1 MKEVIN
7 LKGFAVK
14 DIKPNP
20 LNPRFIRD
28 KKFQDLKTSIQD
40 LPEMLSLREIVV
52 DENYIVLG
60 GNMRLKALKDL
71 KYKTTDVVVWKGLS
85 DIEKK
90 EFIVK
95 DNANYGNWDWDI
107 LANSFDEKDLKRFG
121 LNVWQPQDDI
131 DSFDGTEEF
140 QYFDEEEDEE
150 QDKLASEE
158 VVYKKKPIMVIE
170 FNILDYPVA
179 YDLIKTLT
187 DKGADIGALLIEKLI
202 SENGN
207 I

>member
-1 MKEVIN
+1 MKEVVN
-7 LKGFAVK
+7 LKEFPIK

-28 KKFQDLKTSIQD
+28 KKFEDLKRSIQD
-40 LPEMLSLREIVV
+40 LPQMLSLREIVV

-71 KYKTTDVVVWKGLS
+71 KFKVTNVVVWKGLT
-85 DIEKK
+85 DDEKK
-90 EFIVK
+90 EFIIK

-107 LANSFDEKDLKRFG
+107 LANSFDEVALKNFG
-121 LNVWQPQDDI
+121 LNVWQPQEAIAEDNYDYG
-131 DSFDGTEEF
+131 FEVEENNSKEPT
-140 QYFDEEEDEE
+140 QAEPYS
-150 QDKLASEE
+150 KKAIL
-158 VVYKKKPIMVIE
+158 VVE

-187 DKGADIGALLIEKLI
+187 DKKADIGALLIEKLI
-202 SENGN
+202 SEDGN

>member
-1 MKEVIN
+1 MKEVVN
-7 LKGFAVK
+7 LKEFPIK

-28 KKFQDLKTSIQD
+28 KKFEDLKRSIQD
-40 LPEMLSLREIVV
+40 LPQMLSLREIVV

-71 KYKTTDVVVWKGLS
+71 KFKVTNVVVWKGLT
-85 DIEKK
+85 DDEKK
-90 EFIVK
+90 EFIIK

-107 LANSFDEKDLKRFG
+107 LANSFDEVALKNFG
-121 LNVWQPQDDI
+121 LNVWQPQEAIAEDNYDYG
-131 DSFDGTEEF
+131 FEV
-140 QYFDEEEDEE
+140 EEDNSKEPTQAE
-150 QDKLASEE
+150 PYSKKAIL
-158 VVYKKKPIMVIE
+158 VVE

-187 DKGADIGALLIEKLI
+187 DKKADIGALLIEKLI
-202 SENGN
+202 SEDGN

>member
-7 LKGFAVK
+7 LKGFPVK
-14 DIKPNP
+14 DIKANP

-28 KKFQDLKTSIQD
+28 KKFEDLKRSIQD
-40 LPEMLSLREIVV
+40 LPQMLSLREIVV
-52 DENYIVLG
+52 DEDCIVLG

-71 KYKTTDVVVWKGLS
+71 KFKTTDVVMWKGLS

-90 EFIVK
+90 EFVIK

-107 LANSFDEKDLKRFG
+107 LANSFDETDLKRFG
-121 LNVWQPQDDI
+121 LNVWQPQEAI
-131 DSFDGTEEF
+131 EEYNDYEF
-140 QYFDEEEDEE
+140 ENNDEEEHIVE
-150 QDKLASEE
+150 ANSELFKKRAVM
-158 VVYKKKPIMVIE
+158 VVE

-179 YDLIKTLT
+179 FDLIKTLT
-187 DKGADIGALLIEKLI
+187 EKGADIGALLIEKLI
-202 SENGN
+202 SEDGN

>member
-1 MKEVIN
+1 MKEIIN
-7 LKGFAVK
+7 LKGFPIK

-28 KKFQDLKTSIQD
+28 KKFEDLKRSIQD
-40 LPEMLSLREIVV
+40 FPQMLSLREIVI
-52 DENYIVLG
+52 DEDSVVLG
-60 GNMRLKALKDL
+60 GNMRLKALKEL
-71 KYKTTDVVVWKGLS
+71 NFKITNVVMWKGLTPE
-85 DIEKK
+85 EKK
-90 EFIVK
+90 EFIIK

-107 LANSFDEKDLKRFG
+107 LANSFDEVALKRFG
-121 LNVWQPQDDI
+121 LNVWQPQEAIAEDNYDYG
-131 DSFDGTEEF
+131 FEV
-140 QYFDEEEDEE
+140 EEDNSKEPTE
-150 QDKLASEE
+150 AEPYSKKAVL
-158 VVYKKKPIMVIE
+158 VVE

-202 SENGN
+202 SEDGN

>member
-7 LKGFAVK
+7 LKGFPVK
-14 DIKPNP
+14 DIKSNP

-28 KKFQDLKTSIQD
+28 KKFEDLKRSIQD
-40 LPEMLSLREIVV
+40 LPQMLSLREIVV
-52 DENYIVLG
+52 DEDCIVLG

-71 KYKTTDVVVWKGLS
+71 KFKTTDVVMWKGLS

-90 EFIVK
+90 EFVIK

-107 LANSFDEKDLKRFG
+107 LANSFDETDLKRFG
-121 LNVWQPQDDI
+121 LNVWQPQEAI
-131 DSFDGTEEF
+131 EEYNDYEF
-140 QYFDEEEDEE
+140 ENNDEEEDIIE
-150 QDKLASEE
+150 ANSELFKKRAVM
-158 VVYKKKPIMVIE
+158 VVE

-179 YDLIKTLT
+179 FDLIKTLT
-187 DKGADIGALLIEKLI
+187 EKGADIGALLIEKLI
-202 SENGN
+202 SEDGN

>member
-7 LKGFAVK
+7 LNGFPIK
-14 DIKPNP
+14 NIKPNP

-28 KKFQDLKTSIQD
+28 KKFEDLKRSIQD
-40 LPEMLSLREIVV
+40 FPQMLSLREIVI
-52 DENYIVLG
+52 DEDCIVLG
-60 GNMRLKALKDL
+60 GNMRLKALKEL
-71 KYKTTDVVVWKGLS
+71 NFKITNVVMWKGLA
-85 DIEKK
+85 DDEKK
-90 EFIVK
+90 EFIIK

-107 LANSFDEKDLKRFG
+107 LANSFDEVALKRFG
-121 LNVWQPQDDI
+121 LNVWQPQEAIAEDNYDYG
-131 DSFDGTEEF
+131 F
-140 QYFDEEEDEE
+140 EEETTTTQTDEPE
-150 QDKLASEE
+150 PYSKKAVL
-158 VVYKKKPIMVIE
+158 VVE

-202 SENGN
+202 SEDGN

>member
-7 LKGFAVK
+7 LKGFPIK
-14 DIKPNP
+14 DIKQNP

-28 KKFQDLKTSIQD
+28 KKFEDLKRSIQD
-40 LPEMLSLREIVV
+40 LPQMLSLREIVV
-52 DENYIVLG
+52 DEDCIVLG

-71 KYKTTDVVVWKGLS
+71 KFKITDVVMWKGLS

-90 EFIVK
+90 EFVIK

-107 LANSFDEKDLKRFG
+107 LANSFDETDLKRFG
-121 LNVWQPQDDI
+121 LNVWQPQEAI
-131 DSFDGTEEF
+131 EEYNDYEF
-140 QYFDEEEDEE
+140 ENNDEEEDIIE
-150 QDKLASEE
+150 ANSELFKKRAVM
-158 VVYKKKPIMVIE
+158 VVE

-179 YDLIKTLT
+179 FDLIKTLT
-187 DKGADIGALLIEKLI
+187 EKGADIGALLIEKLI
-202 SENGN
+202 SEDGN

>member
-7 LKGFAVK
+7 LKGFPIK
-14 DIKPNP
+14 DIKQNP

-28 KKFQDLKTSIQD
+28 KKFEDLKRSIQD
-40 LPEMLSLREIVV
+40 LPQMLSLREIVV
-52 DENYIVLG
+52 DEDCIVLG

-71 KYKTTDVVVWKGLS
+71 KFKITDVVMWKGLS

-90 EFIVK
+90 EFVIK

-107 LANSFDEKDLKRFG
+107 LANSFDETDLKRFG
-121 LNVWQPQDDI
+121 LNVWQPQEAI
-131 DSFDGTEEF
+131 EEYNDYEF
-140 QYFDEEEDEE
+140 ENNDEEEDIVE
-150 QDKLASEE
+150 ANSELFKKRAVM
-158 VVYKKKPIMVIE
+158 VVE

-179 YDLIKTLT
+179 FDLIKTLT
-187 DKGADIGALLIEKLI
+187 EKGADIGALLIEKLI
-202 SENGN
+202 SEDGN

>member
-14 DIKPNP
+14 DIKANP

-28 KKFQDLKTSIQD
+28 KKFEDLKRSIQD
-40 LPEMLSLREIVV
+40 LPQMLSLREIVV
-52 DENYIVLG
+52 DEDCTVLG

-71 KYKTTDVVVWKGLS
+71 KFKTTDVVMWKGLS
-85 DIEKK
+85 DSEKK
-90 EFIVK
+90 EFVIK

-107 LANSFDEKDLKRFG
+107 LANSFDETDLKRFG
-121 LNVWQPQDDI
+121 LNVWQPQEAI
-131 DSFDGTEEF
+131 EEYNDYEF
-140 QYFDEEEDEE
+140 ENNDEEEDIVE
-150 QDKLASEE
+150 ANSELFKKRAVM
-158 VVYKKKPIMVIE
+158 VVE

-179 YDLIKTLT
+179 FDLIKTLT
-187 DKGADIGALLIEKLI
+187 EKGADIGALLIEKLI
-202 SENGN
+202 SEDGN

>member
-7 LKGFAVK
+7 LKGCPVK

-28 KKFQDLKTSIQD
+28 KKFEDLKRSIQD
-40 LPEMLSLREIVV
+40 FPQMLSLREVVV

-60 GNMRLKALKDL
+60 GNMRLKALIDL
-71 KYKTTDVVVWKGLS
+71 KVKTTDVVMWKGLAE
-85 DIEKK
+85 DEKK
-90 EFIVK
+90 EFIIK
-95 DNANYGNWDWDI
+95 DNANYGNWDWDL
-107 LANSFDEKDLKRFG
+107 LANSFDEADLKRFG
-121 LNVWQPQDDI
+121 LNVWQPQEAI
-131 DSFDGTEEF
+131 
-140 QYFDEEEDEE
+140 EEDNHDYGFEE
-150 QDKLASEE
+150 DKPTLTESGEPEAYSKKAVL
-158 VVYKKKPIMVIE
+158 VVE

-202 SENGN
+202 SENGDN
-207 I
+207 